1 MAIVVIIIGILIY
14 LFLRNSKKVIFKPRE
29 IHTFYSYFSSE
40 SQIEYKRKCVFKEH
54 KFADGTSEIVIDI
67 SGQNPMKF
75 NLINEPYSI
84 GESVFFMM
92 SSIDNSI
99 KNINMI
105 ISSDSAHIT
114 FPDKS
119 VLTFK

>member
-1 MAIVVIIIGILIY
+1 MVIVFIAVAVII
-14 LFLRNSKKVIFKPRE
+14 FLVSKNTKKVIFKPKI
-29 IHTFYSYFSSE
+29 IHTFYTYFSSE
-40 SQIEYKRKCVFKEH
+40 SQIEHKKKCVFKEH

-67 SGQNPMKF
+67 LGQNSMKF

-99 KNINMI
+99 ENINMI

-114 FPDKS
+114 FPDNT